1 MNSTKLFKNIFL
13 GITLTSVIALG
24 MITVFLIYQ
33 GMKPFFASDFDLN
46 TLQFLTGSMWKPDEG
61 VYGIGYMIIG
71 SVWATLGS
79 IIIVVPI
86 AILTSILIV
95 EFLPPKIAKSFS
107 FGIELLA
114 AIPSV
119 LFGLFGLGVLVPA
132 IRVIS
137 PTGSGQSLLV
147 VVLVLGM
154 MVLPTVIAL
163 TVSSLKSVPLAYREA
178 SLSLGADKLQTTFK
192 VMLPAAKSGIMAG
205 VVLGIGRA
213 IGETMA
219 VTLVAGNVTGG
230 MPSSLFDMIRPM
242 TANIALEMGY
252 ATGHHRELLFTTGLI
267 LFIFIMVLNI
277 LAIKISKGGITR

>member
-1 MNSTKLFKNIFL
+1 MNKAKIVKYILL
-13 GITLTSVIALG
+13 AITLTSVIALA
-24 MITVFLIYQ
+24 MITLFLIGQ
-33 GMKPFFASDFDLN
+33 GLRPFFASDFNLN
-46 TLQFLTGSMWKPDEG
+46 ILSFLTGDTWKPNNDI
-61 VYGIGYMIIG
+61 YGIGYMIMG

-86 AILTSILIV
+86 AIFTSVAIV
-95 EFLPPKIAKSFS
+95 EFMPTRPAKYLTFA
-107 FGIELLA
+107 IELLA
-114 AIPSV
+114 GIPSV
-119 LFGLFGLGVLVPA
+119 LYGLFGLGVLVPA
-132 IRVIS
+132 IRQVS
-137 PTGSGQSLLV
+137 PTGSGQSLLAV
-147 VVLVLGM
+147 TLVLAM

-163 TVSSLKSVPLAYREA
+163 TVSSLKSVPSSYRQA

-192 VMLPAAKSGIMAG
+192 VIVPAAKSGIMAG

-230 MPSSLFDMIRPM
+230 MPTSIFDMIRPM

-267 LFIFIMVLNI
+267 LFIFIMILNI
-277 LAIKISKGGITR
+277 IATKLTKRGEL